1 MVKRINIT
9 ETLLKNNIPSF
20 LAGITLIIVG
30 GIANIVLISIV
41 SESLQPEGE
50 QLFSA
55 PYLFVSVLIAAFT
68 LNVTAQWILEGIGH
82 QIVYKIRDHLLR
94 QVLQSEPEQFQR
106 LDRSKIY
113 NAFSK
118 DILQIVQAIE
128 FTPYTLY
135 GISLIVGG
143 CGYMLW
149 LSWKL
154 ALVVLG
160 ALAITL
166 IFCNK
171 LVSLAEKMH
180 LHDRDIQNS
189 LVSAYG
195 KIIDGHKEL
204 ALNEQRS
211 KSVFDEVMTGAAL
224 ESKKTLTRAGR
235 IISISSQLMGI
246 LPIALIG
253 LVLWGVY
260 HLDGDKFHIGVNFA
274 VILLFIRQPLGNL
287 IHQVETIVL
296 ARISLRHL
304 ANLELPFPAE
314 MSPADALNAQWKTIS
329 IESLVYKYFNNDNFT
344 LGPID
349 FTVNRGE
356 LVFLVGSNGAGKS
369 TFVKLLCGLLTPI
382 QGGIY
387 VDNETVCDG
396 NRRQYRAMFSAVLS
410 DFFLFDKILDRTTSA
425 FDNEY
430 AAELLDQ
437 LELDRVVSIDDGVFN
452 IVNLSTGQRKRL
464 AMLIACM
471 EGRSILVLDEWAA
484 DQDPKFRKIFYEVI
498 LPKLKAK
505 GLTLIVISH
514 DDRYFHVADRLITL
528 EGGNIAL

>member
-1 MVKRINIT
+1 MMKEINIT
-9 ETLLKNNIPSF
+9 EALLKNNIPSI
-20 LAGITLIIVG
+20 LVGITLIIAG
-30 GIANIVLISIV
+30 GVANILLISIV
-41 SESLQPEGE
+41 SESLKTEGE
-50 QLFSA
+50 KLFSA
-55 PYLFVSVLIAAFT
+55 PYMFVSVLCLAFI

-82 QIVYKIRDHLLR
+82 QIVYKIREHLLR
-94 QVLQSEPEQFQR
+94 QVLQSEPERFQR
-106 LDRSKIY
+106 LERSKIY

-118 DILQIVQAIE
+118 DIVQIVQAIQ

-135 GISLIVGG
+135 GISLILGG

-149 LSWKL
+149 LSWQL

-160 ALAITL
+160 VLAITL
-166 IFCNK
+166 FFCNK

-180 LHDRDIQNS
+180 LRDRDIQNS

-204 ALNEQRS
+204 ALNELRG
-211 KSVFDEVMTGAAL
+211 KSTFDEIMTGAAL
-224 ESKKTLTRAGR
+224 ESRETLTRAGR

-246 LPIALIG
+246 LPIVLIG
-253 LVLWGVY
+253 MVLWGVN
-260 HLDGDKFHIGVNFA
+260 HFDGDKFHIGVDFA

-304 ANLELPFPAE
+304 ANLGLPFPTE
-314 MSPADALNAQWKTIS
+314 MSPANALNSQWQSIS
-329 IESLVYKYFNNDNFT
+329 INGLVYRYFNNHNFT

-349 FTVNRGE
+349 LTINRGE
-356 LVFLVGSNGAGKS
+356 LVFLVGSNGAGK
-369 TFVKLLCGLLTPI
+369 TTLVKLLCGLLTPI

-387 VDNETVCDG
+387 VDDETVCDS

-410 DFFLFDKILDRTTSA
+410 DFFLFDKILNRKASA
-425 FDNEY
+425 LDGKH
-430 AAELLDQ
+430 AAELLEQ
-437 LELDRVVSIDDGVFN
+437 LELGRVVSIDDGVLN
-452 IVNLSTGQRKRL
+452 TVNLSTGQRKRL
-464 AMLIACM
+464 AMLVACM

-484 DQDPKFRKIFYEVI
+484 DQDPKFRKIFYEII

-505 GLTLIVISH
+505 GITLIVISH
-514 DDRYFHVADRLITL
+514 DDRYFHVADRLISL
-528 EGGNIAL
+528 EGGNIAH

>member
-1 MVKRINIT
+1 MVKKINIT
-9 ETLLKNNIPSF
+9 EILLKNNISSI
-20 LAGITLIIVG
+20 LAGIILIIAG
-30 GIANIVLISIV
+30 GIANIVLINIV
-41 SESLQPEGE
+41 SNSLQSESDP
-50 QLFSA
+50 LFSA
-55 PYLFVSVLIAAFT
+55 PYLFISVLIAAFT

-82 QIVYKIRDHLLR
+82 KIVYKIRDHLLR
-94 QVLQSEPEQFQR
+94 QVLQSDPEQFQR

-118 DILQIVQAIE
+118 DILQILQAIE

-143 CGYMLW
+143 CGYMLY
-149 LSWKL
+149 LSWQL
-154 ALVVLG
+154 ALVVLV

-180 LHDRDIQNS
+180 LRDRGIQNS

-195 KIIDGHKEL
+195 NIIDGHKEL
-204 ALNEQRS
+204 ALNELRS
-211 KSVFDEVMTGAAL
+211 KSVFDEVMTGPAL
-224 ESKKTLTRAGR
+224 ESKETLTRAGR
-235 IISISSQLMGI
+235 VISISSQLMGV

-253 LVLWGVY
+253 LVLWGIY
-260 HLDGDKFHIGVNFA
+260 HLDVGAFHIGVNFA

-287 IHQVETIVL
+287 VHQVETIVL
-296 ARISLRHL
+296 GRISLRHL

-314 MSPADALNAQWKTIS
+314 MSPAHALNLQWKTIS
-329 IESLVYKYFNNDNFT
+329 IKNLVYRYFNNENFT

-369 TFVKLLCGLLTPI
+369 TLVKLLCGLLTPI
-382 QGGIY
+382 QGEIH
-387 VDNETVCDG
+387 VDKETVCNS

-410 DFFLFDKILDRTTSA
+410 DFFLFDKILNRTASA
-425 FDNEY
+425 LNDNY
-430 AAELLDQ
+430 LAELLDQ
-437 LELDRVVSIDDGVFN
+437 LELDRVVSIDDGVFST
-452 IVNLSTGQRKRL
+452 VSLSTGQRKRL
-464 AMLIACM
+464 AMLAACM

-498 LPKLKAK
+498 LPQLKAK

-514 DDRYFHVADRLITL
+514 DDRYFHVADRLISL
-528 EGGNIAL
+528 EGGNIAH